1 MSNRCFIVL
10 EKLREK
16 ANEENAKGMARF
28 GISSIN
34 TLGVSM
40 PDIRGL
46 AKEIG
51 KDQELAMELWH
62 SGVHEARILAG
73 LIAVPERMSVEDME
87 SWVADFDS
95 WDVCDQVV
103 SSLFDKTPH
112 AFDLA
117 SLWARREEEYVKRAG
132 FAMMAALAVHNK
144 RASDQEFLA
153 FLPIIFEGSTDERN
167 FVKKAVNWAL
177 RQIGKRNM
185 PLNRAAIEM
194 AIRIGELDSRSA
206 RWIASDALREL
217 RGEVVRKRI
226 EEKGKKRRRNAPSHG
241 DV

>member
-1 MSNRCFIVL
+1 MGHEQEGRMS
-10 EKLREK
+10 EKYSIAITELRK
-16 ANEENAKGMARF
+16 RAKSENLKGMARY
-28 GISSIN
+28 GISSVN

-51 KDQELAMELWH
+51 KDQGLAIELWD
-62 SGVHEARILAG
+62 SGIHEARILAG
-73 LIAVPERMSVEDME
+73 LIAIPGKMSMEDME
-87 SWVADFDS
+87 RWAMDFDS

-117 SLWARREEEYVKRAG
+117 LLWVRREEEYVKRAG
-132 FAMMAALAVHNK
+132 FVMMAALAVHDK
-144 RASDQEFLA
+144 QALDGKFLK
-153 FLPIIFEGSTDERN
+153 FLPLIYEGSTDDRN

-185 PLNRAAIEM
+185 ALNKAAIST
-194 AIRIGELDSRSA
+194 AVDIGKIDSRSA
-206 RWIASDALREL
+206 RWVASDALREL
-217 RGEVVRKRI
+217 RDESVQERLA
-226 EEKGKKRRRNAPSHG
+226 KKAKHG
-241 DV
+241 